1 MGCDMM
7 TQPTRWGSRQGPRP
21 GKSLGRGTIMMKSSV
36 FVVLFLAVF
45 TSVAAIAQTS
55 DLAGARPPSITVAG
69 TGETHGKPDFA
80 QVQLGIVTEAP
91 TAAEALRK
99 NNEAMSQLIVM
110 IRKRGIE
117 DRDLQTV
124 QFNVSPRYRYDKTQ
138 QEPPKIAGYQV
149 TNEVHVKVRNL
160 MGLGAFLDETVSL
173 GANQVRG
180 ISFGVADPA
189 HLMDEARRKAIADA
203 QRRARVYAEAA
214 GLKTGKAIR
223 IDEQA
228 GSRPGPYPAVRMDAA
243 AASAV
248 PIASG
253 EQTFSVAVTVSYA
266 IVDSK

>member
-1 MGCDMM
+1 
-7 TQPTRWGSRQGPRP
+7 
-21 GKSLGRGTIMMKSSV
+21 MKKYSA
-36 FVVLFLAVF
+36 FAILLLAVF
-45 TSVAAIAQTS
+45 TAASAIAQTS
-55 DLAGARPPSITVAG
+55 DLPGARQPSITVAG
-69 TGETHGKPDFA
+69 TGESHGKPDFA
-80 QVQLGIVTEAP
+80 QVQLGVVTEAL

-124 QFNVSPRYRYDKTQ
+124 QFNVSPRYKYDKNQ

-149 TNEVHVKVRNL
+149 TNEVQVKVRNL
-160 MGLGAFLDETVSL
+160 LALGAFLDEMVSL

-180 ISFGVADPA
+180 VSFGVAEPA
-189 HLMDEARRKAIADA
+189 QLMDEARKKAIADA

-214 GLKTGKAIR
+214 GVKLGKPIR

-228 GSRPGPYPAVRMDAA
+228 GGRPGPYPVARMDAA

-248 PIASG
+248 PVAPG
-253 EQTFSVAVTVSYA
+253 EQTFGVTVTVSYS
-266 IVDSK
+266 IVDAK

>member
-1 MGCDMM
+1 M
-7 TQPTRWGSRQGPRP
+7 
-21 GKSLGRGTIMMKSSV
+21 KKSSV
-36 FVVLFLAVF
+36 FFVLVLIAL
-45 TSVAAIAQTS
+45 TSVTAMAQTP
-55 DLAGARPPSITVAG
+55 DLPGLRPPSITVAG
-69 TGETHGKPDFA
+69 TGESHGKPDFA
-80 QVQLGIVTEAP
+80 QVQVGVVTEAA

-124 QFNVSPRYRYDKTQ
+124 QFNVSPRYKYDKTQ

-160 MGLGAFLDETVSL
+160 LLLGAFLDEMVSL

-189 HLMDEARRKAIADA
+189 QLMDEARRKAIADA

-214 GLKTGKAIR
+214 GLKLGGPIR

-228 GSRPGPYPAVRMDAA
+228 GGRPGPYPAARMEAA

-248 PIASG
+248 PVAPG
-253 EQTFSVAVTVSYA
+253 EQTFSVTVTVSYA
-266 IVDSK
+266 IVDAK

>member
-1 MGCDMM
+1 M
-7 TQPTRWGSRQGPRP
+7 
-21 GKSLGRGTIMMKSSV
+21 KKSSA
-36 FVVLFLAVF
+36 FVVLVLAVF
-45 TSVAAIAQTS
+45 TTVTAIAQTS
-55 DLAGARPPSITVAG
+55 DLTGTRPPSITVAG
-69 TGETHGKPDFA
+69 TGESHGKPDFA
-80 QVQLGIVTEAP
+80 QVQVGVVTEAP

-124 QFNVSPRYRYDKTQ
+124 QFNVSPRYKYDKTQ

-149 TNEVHVKVRNL
+149 TNDVQVKVRNL
-160 MGLGAFLDETVSL
+160 LALGSFLDETVSM

-189 HLMDEARRKAIADA
+189 QLMDEARRKAIADA

-214 GLKTGKAIR
+214 GLKLGKPIR

-228 GSRPGPYPAVRMDAA
+228 GSRPGPYPAARMEAA
-243 AASAV
+243 AASSV
-248 PIASG
+248 PVAPG
-253 EQTFSVAVTVSYA
+253 EQTFSITVTVTYA
-266 IVDSK
+266 IADSK

>member
-1 MGCDMM
+1 
-7 TQPTRWGSRQGPRP
+7 
-21 GKSLGRGTIMMKSSV
+21 MKKFSA
-36 FVVLFLAVF
+36 FVVLVLAVF
-45 TSVAAIAQTS
+45 TAASAIAQTP
-55 DLAGARPPSITVAG
+55 DLPGARQPSITVAG
-69 TGETHGKPDFA
+69 TGESHSKPDFA
-80 QVQLGIVTEAP
+80 QVQLGVVTEAP
-91 TAAEALRK
+91 TAAEALKK

-124 QFNVSPRYRYDKTQ
+124 QFNVAPRYKYDKNQ

-160 MGLGAFLDETVSL
+160 LTLGAFLDETVSL

-180 ISFGVADPA
+180 ISFGVAEPTQ
-189 HLMDEARRKAIADA
+189 LMDEARKKAIADA

-214 GLKTGKAIR
+214 GLKIGKPIR

-228 GSRPGPYPAVRMDAA
+228 GGRPGPYPVARMEAA

-248 PIASG
+248 PIAPG
-253 EQTFSVAVTVSYA
+253 EQTFSVTVTVSYP

>member
-1 MGCDMM
+1 
-7 TQPTRWGSRQGPRP
+7 
-21 GKSLGRGTIMMKSSV
+21 MKKLSALA
-36 FVVLFLAVF
+36 VLFLAFF

-69 TGETHGKPDFA
+69 TGESHGKPDFA
-80 QVQLGIVTEAP
+80 QVQVGIVTEAP

-124 QFNVSPRYRYDKTQ
+124 QINVSPRYRYDKTQ

-149 TNEVHVKVRNL
+149 VNEVHVKVRNL
-160 MGLGAFLDETVSL
+160 LALGAFLDETVSQ

-180 ISFGVADPA
+180 ISFGVTYPA
-189 HLMDEARRKAIADA
+189 KLMDEARRKAMADA

-214 GLKTGKAIR
+214 GLKLGKPIR
-223 IDEQA
+223 IDEKA
-228 GSRPGPYPAVRMDAA
+228 GGRPGPYPVARMEAA

-248 PIASG
+248 PIAPG
-253 EQTFSVAVTVSYA
+253 EQTFSVTVTVSFA
-266 IVDSK
+266 IVDAK

>member
-1 MGCDMM
+1 
-7 TQPTRWGSRQGPRP
+7 
-21 GKSLGRGTIMMKSSV
+21 MKKLSA
-36 FVVLFLAVF
+36 FIVLVLAVF
-45 TSVAAIAQTS
+45 TAVAAIAQTS
-55 DLAGARPPSITVAG
+55 DLAGPRPPTITVAG
-69 TGETHGKPDFA
+69 TGESHGKPDFA
-80 QVQLGIVTEAP
+80 QVQVGVVTEAP

-124 QFNVSPRYRYDKTQ
+124 QFNVSPRYKYDKTQ

-160 MGLGAFLDETVSL
+160 LALGSFLDETVSM

-180 ISFGVADPA
+180 ISFGVANPA
-189 HLMDEARRKAIADA
+189 QLMDEARKKAIVDA

-214 GLKTGKAIR
+214 GLKLGKPIR
-223 IDEQA
+223 IEEQA
-228 GSRPGPYPAVRMDAA
+228 GGRPGPYPVARMEAA

-248 PIASG
+248 PIAPG
-253 EQTFSVAVTVSYA
+253 EQTFSVTVTVTYA
-266 IVDSK
+266 IADLK

>member
-1 MGCDMM
+1 V
-7 TQPTRWGSRQGPRP
+7 QKF
-21 GKSLGRGTIMMKSSV
+21 GKGVIMKKLSA
-36 FVVLFLAVF
+36 FVILVLAVF
-45 TSVAAIAQTS
+45 TAVAALAQTP
-55 DLAGARPPSITVAG
+55 DIPGARQPSITVAG
-69 TGETHGKPDFA
+69 TGESHTKPDFA
-80 QVQLGIVTEAP
+80 QVQVGVVTEAA

-124 QFNVSPRYRYDKTQ
+124 QFNVSPRYKYDKTQ

-160 MGLGAFLDETVSL
+160 LALGAFLDEMVSL

-189 HLMDEARRKAIADA
+189 QLMDEARRKAIADA

-214 GLKTGKAIR
+214 GLKLGGPIR

-228 GSRPGPYPAVRMDAA
+228 GGRPGPYPAARMEAA

-248 PIASG
+248 PVAPG
-253 EQTFSVAVTVSYA
+253 EQTFSVTVTVSYA
-266 IVDSK
+266 IVDAK

>member
-1 MGCDMM
+1 
-7 TQPTRWGSRQGPRP
+7 
-21 GKSLGRGTIMMKSSV
+21 MKKWSA
-36 FVVLFLAVF
+36 FVVLVMAVL
-45 TSVAAIAQTS
+45 TAVSAMAQTS
-55 DLAGARPPSITVAG
+55 DLAGARQPSITVAG
-69 TGETHGKPDFA
+69 TGESHGKPDFA
-80 QVQLGIVTEAP
+80 QIQVGVVTEAV

-124 QFNVSPRYRYDKTQ
+124 QFNVSPRYKYDKNQ
-138 QEPPKIAGYQV
+138 QEPPKITGYQV

-160 MGLGAFLDETVSL
+160 TTLGAFLDETVSL

-180 ISFGVADPA
+180 ISFGVAEPA
-189 HLMDEARRKAIADA
+189 QLMDEARKRAIADA

-214 GLKTGKAIR
+214 GLKLGKPIR

-228 GSRPGPYPAVRMDAA
+228 GGRPGPYPAARMEAA

-248 PIASG
+248 PVAPG
-253 EQTFSVAVTVSYA
+253 EQTFSVTVTVSYA
-266 IVDSK
+266 IVDAQ